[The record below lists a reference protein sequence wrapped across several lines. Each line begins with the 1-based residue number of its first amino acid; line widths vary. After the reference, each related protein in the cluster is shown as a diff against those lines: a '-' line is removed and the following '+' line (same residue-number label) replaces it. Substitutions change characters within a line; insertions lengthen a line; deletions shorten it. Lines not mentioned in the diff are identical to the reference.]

1 MRTIL
6 LVRHADIDLPPSSTD
21 PPLNEAGKKRA
32 EQLAFIAGHVGVSTI
47 FTSTLVRTKQTVA
60 PLATR
65 LGTVG
70 RVAPEPELLAKQVL
84 SGSVGDTVLIAGHS
98 NTIPPMIKAL
108 GVAAAAIP
116 VIGERDFDNLFI
128 VTVTGSGEAGLLCL
142 KYGH

>member
-1 MRTIL
+1 VRTIL
-6 LVRHADIDLPPSSTD
+6 LVRHADIDLPPRSAD
-21 PPLNEAGKKRA
+21 PPLNAAGRTRA
-32 EQLAFIAGHVGVSTI
+32 EQLAFIAGDAGVSTI

-65 LGTVG
+65 LGIVS
-70 RVAPEPELLAKQVL
+70 RVAPEPEVLAKDVL
-84 SGSVGDTVLIAGHS
+84 SGSVGDAIVIAGHS

-128 VTVTGSGEAGLLCL
+128 VTLTSSGEAGLLRL